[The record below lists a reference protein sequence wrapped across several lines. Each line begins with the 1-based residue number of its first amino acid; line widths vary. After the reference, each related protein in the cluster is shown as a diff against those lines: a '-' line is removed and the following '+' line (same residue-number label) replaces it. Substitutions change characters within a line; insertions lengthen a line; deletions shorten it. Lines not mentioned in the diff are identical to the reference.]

1 MIAVGAISV
10 LIWAGIFLY
19 RLLNGKGIAYLWYL
33 VILVLIFSLVYS
45 DPNVETAFLG
55 ILWVLI
61 CLGSLIAL
69 PFFHKSM
76 FALLDRPFSY
86 EKEQLK
92 KKEKEQ
98 KQGNDIIA
106 NSKNHSASQ
115 RVEKKLEA
123 EKKRKEQKIEQ
134 DKKDFDQ
141 FYSDYSHLINAYLSK
156 FEELAPSMPYIFVD
170 EFSNYSNG
178 AERYFAELYF
188 IDSWFT
194 NKVFGGTHFFTSFL
208 KLEIIRNRW
217 GETLRFYVFDDEL
230 SEKEL
235 RLDKD
240 ITSSELESIFEEN
253 WERLLYYIKSKKIE
267 DEFLTTY
274 TEMKKIADKEGVSLV
289 KISRNLKRGK
299 K

>member
-33 VILVLIFSLVYS
+33 FILVLIFSLVYS

-170 EFSNYSNG
+170 EFSGREIG
-178 AERYFAELYF
+178 AKLYF
-188 IDSWFT
+188 IDTWFT
-194 NKVFGGTHFFTSFL
+194 NKVFGEKHFFTAFL
-208 KLEIIRNRW
+208 KLEIFSSQYDNEVYIN
-217 GETLRFYVFDDEL
+217 FYAFDDEL
-230 SEKEL
+230 SEKKL
-235 RLDKD
+235 KLNKD

-253 WERLLYYIKSKKIE
+253 WEKLLYYIKSKKIE